1 MLVEVLVE
9 FTLGFPRN
17 LIHIGSI
24 QFSLALHSFLGFML
38 YFTIRLPLPCTQE
51 RLRLQAK
58 ARIIRMVKPKTKR
71 KDLEAPQYVVDEW
84 RTGNKN
90 AIADLLKESNFC
102 QDIFWEWFFHTI
114 VCRYLLS
121 NYIVGHYIY
130 VIYIG
135 VCHCRRPFST
145 RCKSWSGRNSL
156 WNCWWTKGGF
166 AKMSYEMST
175 AGPSSSLNKFV
186 FVEMLLHVW
195 ETVYS

>member
-102 QDIFWEWFFHTI
+102 QDIF
-114 VCRYLLS
+114 
-121 NYIVGHYIY
+121 
-130 VIYIG
+130 
-135 VCHCRRPFST
+135 
-145 RCKSWSGRNSL
+145 
-156 WNCWWTKGGF
+156 
-166 AKMSYEMST
+166 
-175 AGPSSSLNKFV
+175 
-186 FVEMLLHVW
+186 
-195 ETVYS
+195 